1 MPFKYYL
8 LNIILYSFFFR
19 FLW

>member
-8 LNIILYSFFFR
+8 LNIILHSFFFR